1 MSVSLSFG
9 EKTNETVISN
19 PERETVFI
27 GREGKENFKKSIIWI
42 IIDIFATLF
51 LIAVEYGLIGYSKK
65 ETFKFIIIASI
76 AFAIFIFILIFV
88 LSHITILVLIAKY
101 VYITIGSIYYGYK
114 LILVIIYL
122 IKNDNDISNF
132 DLVIFCVILASIM
145 PRVFGFYNIELLAKV
160 CQKVDESRRLHEHE
174 KLIEKI
180 GNKIDRGG
188 YSRWSNTLEIERI
201 SDANNENKSE
211 KKMNN
216 IK

>member
-1 MSVSLSFG
+1 MSISASFG
-9 EKTNETVISN
+9 EKTNETAVSN

-27 GREGKENFKKSIIWI
+27 GREGTENFKKSIIWI
-42 IIDIFATLF
+42 IIDLFVTIF
-51 LIAVEYGLIGYSKK
+51 LIAVEYGIIGDNKR
-65 ETFKFIIIASI
+65 EIFKFIIIASI
-76 AFAIFIFILIFV
+76 AFVILMLILIFV
-88 LSHITILVLIAKY
+88 LSHVTILVLIAKY
-101 VYITIGSIYYGYK
+101 AYITIGSIYYGYK

-160 CQKVDESRRLHEHE
+160 CQKVDDSRRLHEHE

-180 GNKIDRGG
+180 GDKVDKGG

-201 SDANNENKSE
+201 SDANNGNKSE
-211 KKMNN
+211 SKN
-216 IK
+216 

>member
-1 MSVSLSFG
+1 MSVSASFG
-9 EKTNETVISN
+9 EKTNETAISN

-27 GREGKENFKKSIIWI
+27 GREGTEHFKKSIIWI
-42 IIDIFATLF
+42 IIDIFVTIF
-51 LIAVEYGLIGYSKK
+51 LIAVEYGIIGESKR
-65 ETFKFIIIASI
+65 EIFKFIIIVSI
-76 AFAIFIFILIFV
+76 AFVILVLILIFV
-88 LSHITILVLIAKY
+88 LSHVTILVLIAKY

-160 CQKVDESRRLHEHE
+160 CEKVDDSRRLHEHE

-180 GNKIDRGG
+180 GEKVDKGG

-201 SDANNENKSE
+201 SDENNKSE
-211 KKMNN
+211 KKS
-216 IK
+216 

>member
-1 MSVSLSFG
+1 MSVSASFG
-9 EKTNETVISN
+9 EKTNETAVSN

-27 GREGKENFKKSIIWI
+27 GREGTENFKKSIIWL
-42 IIDIFATLF
+42 IIDIFVTIF
-51 LIAVEYGLIGYSKK
+51 LIAVEYGIIGDNQRDS
-65 ETFKFIIIASI
+65 FKFIIIASI
-76 AFAIFIFILIFV
+76 SFVILMLILIFV
-88 LSHITILVLIAKY
+88 LSHVTILVLIAKY

-160 CQKVDESRRLHEHE
+160 CQKVDDSRRLHEHE

-180 GNKIDRGG
+180 GEKVDKGG

-201 SDANNENKSE
+201 SDANNRNKSE
-211 KKMNN
+211 SKN
-216 IK
+216 

>member
-1 MSVSLSFG
+1 MLVSASFG
-9 EKTNETVISN
+9 EKTNETAISN
-19 PERETVFI
+19 PEPETVFI
-27 GREGKENFKKSIIWI
+27 GREGTEHFKKSIIWI
-42 IIDIFATLF
+42 IIDIFVTIF
-51 LIAVEYGLIGYSKK
+51 LIAVEYGIIGESKR
-65 ETFKFIIIASI
+65 EIFKFIIIASI
-76 AFAIFIFILIFV
+76 AFVILMLILIFV
-88 LSHITILVLIAKY
+88 LSHVTILVLIAKY

-160 CQKVDESRRLHEHE
+160 CEKVDDSRRLHEHE

-180 GNKIDRGG
+180 GEKVDKGG

-201 SDANNENKSE
+201 SDENNKSE
-211 KKMNN
+211 KKS
-216 IK
+216 